1 MKRKLEIIVLLF
13 CCCCLIACNAKSND
27 NNNTTYDEV
36 TFSADEDESKIDI
49 AQIEQAFID
58 EYKGQKDSLKCVQKI
73 IERLGS
79 NGYIAIDSENKIDMT
94 NADEMRQFI
103 SLQESGEQAEICVF
117 QIFYSGGVNV
127 LFIRSDKGQTNVIQ
141 KYYAFQD
148 GHLVEGAK
156 SEFEAVY
163 FEYTA
168 EGYLIIEGS
177 WHSPEKYVLTMS
189 EEEEHIALR
198 VEPLE
203 EKCRK
208 LCEKYMMPISYGLNN
223 IFITNWNEND
233 YSNLDF
239 YDIFERFYKDTYGK
253 SCPYTM
259 NDDLSVGNEYE
270 ISSDEFEHVIMQ
282 HFRVSSKELQLLLRY
297 DVERNVY
304 IYRPRGFEEFDYAEV
319 PYPEVVAY
327 EENADG
333 SETLTVNAVYPN
345 GNTSKMFSHKVTV
358 IEEDG
363 KIYYLSNEILGDKE
377 LNLWWH
383 ADRLSDDEWNEY
395 YKSDDN
401 IDDYSWLIPQADHDN
416 FTEEEKKQIESDTL
430 TTATNIWE
438 LYENITIDESL
449 PSYSSGIVGFTK
461 EQRIEVLKALG
472 S

>member
-1 MKRKLEIIVLLF
+1 MKRKLEIIALLF

-27 NNNTTYDEV
+27 NNNTTYGEV
-36 TFSADEDESKIDI
+36 TFSADEDESIIDI

-79 NGYIAIDSENKIDMT
+79 NGYIVIDSENKIDMT
-94 NADEMRQFI
+94 NANEMRQFI

-117 QIFYSGGVNV
+117 RIFYSGGVNV

-177 WHSPEKYVLTMS
+177 WYSPEKYVLTMS

-223 IFITNWNEND
+223 IFIINWNEND

-239 YDIFERFYKDTYGK
+239 YDIFERFYKEIYGK
-253 SCPYTM
+253 NCPYTM
-259 NDDLSVGNEYE
+259 NDDLSVGNEYK
-270 ISSDEFEHVIMQ
+270 ISADEFEHVIMQ

-345 GNTSKMFSHKVTV
+345 GNTSKIFSHKVTV

-401 IDDYSWLIPQADHDN
+401 IDD
-416 FTEEEKKQIESDTL
+416 
-430 TTATNIWE
+430 
-438 LYENITIDESL
+438 
-449 PSYSSGIVGFTK
+449 
-461 EQRIEVLKALG
+461 
-472 S
+472 

>member
-1 MKRKLEIIVLLF
+1 
-13 CCCCLIACNAKSND
+13 
-27 NNNTTYDEV
+27 
-36 TFSADEDESKIDI
+36 
-49 AQIEQAFID
+49 
-58 EYKGQKDSLKCVQKI
+58 
-73 IERLGS
+73 
-79 NGYIAIDSENKIDMT
+79 
-94 NADEMRQFI
+94 MRF
-103 SLQESGEQAEICVF
+103 
-117 QIFYSGGVNV
+117 
-127 LFIRSDKGQTNVIQ
+127 
-141 KYYAFQD
+141 
-148 GHLVEGAK
+148 
-156 SEFEAVY
+156 
-163 FEYTA
+163 
-168 EGYLIIEGS
+168 
-177 WHSPEKYVLTMS
+177 LT
-189 EEEEHIALR
+189 
-198 VEPLE
+198 
-203 EKCRK
+203 
-208 LCEKYMMPISYGLNN
+208 NN

-270 ISSDEFEHVIMQ
+270 ISADEFEHVIMQ

-345 GNTSKMFSHKVTV
+345 GNTSKIFSHKVTV

-383 ADRLSDDEWNEY
+383 ADRLSDGEWNEY

-401 IDDYSWLIPQADHDN
+401 MM
-416 FTEEEKKQIESDTL
+416 
-430 TTATNIWE
+430 TTA
-438 LYENITIDESL
+438 
-449 PSYSSGIVGFTK
+449 G
-461 EQRIEVLKALG
+461 
-472 S
+472 